1 MQEFREDPSYFV
13 DDDERVIDETTMAL
27 TLLSAPLDL
36 APEMSPFARAMCYMG
51 IISSAFLTFATFISL
66 RNWLAWSNLLL
77 LAFQL
82 ILVVGI
88 WIVLFTYSI
97 VKIVSDN
104 RTRLANEDAL
114 EEHQSRAD
122 QWFDEL
128 EASKRDARMRKNKAL
143 DVELRLRET
152 RLPAN
157 IAGNRDVIWIPE
169 TGQMILPPAGQFIQP
184 VPNSYHYHNQVLPG
198 SVKVTEDKA
207 ALPGPEFPAPIK
219 FEEIL
224 RSGFTPTAQNI
235 YLLNTVNGSIN
246 EAMSEVCHVGLAA
259 RTGGGKT
266 NTTRLL
272 TAQFEFA
279 GARVYLASPN
289 FAQLKLN
296 KNHLED
302 WRPIVQHLAAPP
314 AQSDAQI
321 RTLLLQFRQLFE
333 HRKTVEQRTARRGA
347 DVYLVLGEWPG
358 IVKRVKEAPEILE
371 LLLRESRQ
379 YGIHVVTE
387 FQDALVNT
395 LGVDSGVRENLLH
408 CYYFGGDPRTAKI
421 VLDLQKGVTLNE
433 TGLGKYG
440 AAYMR
445 ANEKEIVAG
454 RVPHFTNRALYMLL
468 GAPPDPVTDEEIYD
482 ESQIPETYY
491 HVDENGQYV
500 DGGAVVDIPE
510 QDSQP
515 STSQQPFYMPETP
528 RVVDAQR
535 RPFASTARDAR
546 PDGGRN
552 QGTSYTRTETQQDE
566 QESLYLSDVEE
577 NESAHQNGARQPL
590 DGAHTTQDERAAARY
605 RLDTL
610 QIELFATAY
619 QITGN
624 IDLSLEH
631 AGANTRYR
639 EHAREIIR
647 ERNLKKRES

>member
-1 MQEFREDPSYFV
+1 MEEFREDTSYFV

-104 RTRLANEDAL
+104 RTKLANEDTL

-198 SVKVTEDKA
+198 SVKVSEEKA
-207 ALPGPEFPAPIK
+207 ALPAPEFPNPIT
-219 FEEIL
+219 FEEVL
-224 RSGFTPTAQNI
+224 RGGFVPTPRSI
-235 YLLNTVNGSIN
+235 YLLHTVNGSVTD
-246 EAMSEVCHVGLAA
+246 AMGEVCHVGLAA

-266 NTTRLL
+266 NATRLL
-272 TAQFEFA
+272 TGQFEYA
-279 GARVYLASPN
+279 GAQVYFASPN

-302 WRPIVQHLAAPP
+302 WRPIVRYLAAPP
-314 AQSDAQI
+314 AQSDAEI
-321 RTLLLQFRQLFE
+321 RALLAQFKLLFE
-333 HRKTVEQRTARRGA
+333 RRKGVEQNTPRRGA
-347 DVYLVLGEWPG
+347 DIYLVLGEWPA

-379 YGIHVVTE
+379 YGIHIVTE
-387 FQDALVNT
+387 FQSALVQT
-395 LGVDSGVRENLLH
+395 LGMDSGVRENLLH
-408 CYYFGGDPRTAKI
+408 CYYFGGDPITAKV
-421 VLDLQKGVTLNE
+421 VLDLKKGQTVDE
-433 TGLGKYG
+433 TGLGKLG
-440 AAYMR
+440 ASYMR
-445 ANEKEIVAG
+445 ANEKSLIAG
-454 RVPHFTNRALYMLL
+454 RVPHMTNKALYMLL
-468 GAPPDPVTDEEIYD
+468 GAPPDPMTDDEIFD
-482 ESQIPETYY
+482 ESQIPENYY
-491 HVDENGQYV
+491 HVDQDGNYV
-500 DGGAVVDIPE
+500 DGGATVVPPE
-510 QDSQP
+510 QDSR
-515 STSQQPFYMPETP
+515 SSSRSFYMPPPP

-535 RPFASTARDAR
+535 EPPTPQERDVR
-546 PDGGRN
+546 PDGERQ
-552 QGTSYTRTETQQDE
+552 QGTYYARTETHQDE
-566 QESLYLSDVEE
+566 QESLYLSDIEE
-577 NESAHQNGARQPL
+577 NESAHQNGVRQPV
-590 DGAHTTQDERAAARY
+590 DGAHMTQDGRTTVRY
-605 RLDTL
+605 RLDAL

-619 QITGN
+619 QFSGN
-624 IDLSLEH
+624 IDESLEAAH
-631 AGANTRYR
+631 ANTRYR

-647 ERNLKKRES
+647 ERNLKKREP